1 MIMKKTVLKS
11 LPTKEELCV
20 WENYNSCI
28 RKLFKENVKQVFNCS
43 ISFLGQNNM
52 ANLAPC
58 SNQVTLDTIK
68 EIKIALNQNKYGECQ
83 DVKPCN
89 HVEYIADKVST
100 HPYRTVRWTEIRI
113 LFKNFI
119 VEEIVDSYVYNYNI
133 IFSEVGGALG
143 VLVGF
148 SGMTLIDY
156 FISTVNFFSKSL
168 HKKGY

>member
-1 MIMKKTVLKS
+1 MI
-11 LPTKEELCV
+11 
-20 WENYNSCI
+20 NI
-28 RKLFKENVKQVFNCS
+28 
-43 ISFLGQNNM
+43 
-52 ANLAPC
+52 
-58 SNQVTLDTIK
+58 
-68 EIKIALNQNKYGECQ
+68 
-83 DVKPCN
+83 
-89 HVEYIADKVST
+89 EYIADKVAS
-100 HPYRTVRWTEIRI
+100 HPMRTYQWTEIRI

-168 HKKGY
+168 HKKGYQ